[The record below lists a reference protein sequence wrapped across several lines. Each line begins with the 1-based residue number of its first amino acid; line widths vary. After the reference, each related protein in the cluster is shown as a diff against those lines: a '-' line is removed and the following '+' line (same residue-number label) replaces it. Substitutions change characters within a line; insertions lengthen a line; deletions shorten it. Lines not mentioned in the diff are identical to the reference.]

1 MSRAVGNE
9 SIDQNM
15 ILSVR
20 NLNTL
25 TYLVM
30 NARALQRS
38 RDLNGSLLTRRPAG
52 LGGSDAEETGLRS
65 SSSAI
70 I

>member
-15 ILSVR
+15 LLSVR

-38 RDLNGSLLTRRPAG
+38 RDLNGSLLTPKPTG
-52 LGGSDAEETGLRS
+52 LGTQMPKKPH
-65 SSSAI
+65 
-70 I
+70 